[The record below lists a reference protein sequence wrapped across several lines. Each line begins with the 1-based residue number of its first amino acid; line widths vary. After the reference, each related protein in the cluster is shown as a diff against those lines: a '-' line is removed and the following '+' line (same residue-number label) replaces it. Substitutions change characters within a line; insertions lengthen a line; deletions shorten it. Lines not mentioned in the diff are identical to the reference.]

1 MSHNRF
7 DSAHKITVLRNY
19 STALGGMMVSVFGG
33 FSLQAVFIG
42 FSRLHSGFLK
52 TISIKR
58 LFFSVLLILI

>member
-1 MSHNRF
+1 LIKTAATNSEFFGNRL
-7 DSAHKITVLRNY
+7 D
-19 STALGGMMVSVFGG
+19 ALGGMMVSVFGG

>member
-1 MSHNRF
+1 
-7 DSAHKITVLRNY
+7 
-19 STALGGMMVSVFGG
+19 MMVSVFGG